1 MAQLKA
7 TQVCKKLNEK
17 PTTLEKL
24 EVCRNLNVV
33 PAVGQI
39 RTEESCGGARLAGK
53 EHCPFFRGK
62 VTAGLQLLCT
72 MTPRPVKMTGV

>member
-1 MAQLKA
+1 M
-7 TQVCKKLNEK
+7 EK

-39 RTEESCGGARLAGK
+39 RTEGSCGARLAGK
-53 EHCPFFRGK
+53 KSLFFRSK
-62 VTAGLQLLCT
+62 MTAGLQLLCT
-72 MTPRPVKMTGV
+72 HDSEDSKNDRWKRGED